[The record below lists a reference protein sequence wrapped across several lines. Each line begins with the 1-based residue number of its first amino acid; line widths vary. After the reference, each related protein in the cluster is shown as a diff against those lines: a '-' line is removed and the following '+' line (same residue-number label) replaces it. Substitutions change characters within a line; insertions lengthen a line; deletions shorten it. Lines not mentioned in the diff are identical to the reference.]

1 MNAIV
6 EAAEPRA
13 TSLQLPKETAS
24 LIKASIAENT
34 QKAYQRALRGLETWL
49 SGRILS
55 DALLADYIT
64 GLHEAEKSPST
75 IGQVVA
81 AVKWQLKHQTEQQ
94 LNLSV
99 TNATLAGI
107 RREGKDR
114 GRGQVD
120 GITWQDVDR
129 VCIYAETQ
137 GTLAGLRDAVM
148 IRLMSD
154 CLLRISEVVA
164 VDVEDIKGKVLAVG
178 SSKTDPEGRG
188 ENLYICDQ
196 TRRVLKRYRKMGD
209 ISEGAL
215 FRRIRR
221 GDHIHNERLTAHSAR
236 RIIKKRAA
244 DAGVEGFISGHSLR
258 VGSAV
263 SLAKAGASV
272 VDMQVAG
279 RWKSAQMPAH
289 YARAELAE
297 RGAIAR
303 FKDGKR

>member
-6 EAAEPRA
+6 EAAESRSA
-13 TSLQLPKETAS
+13 SLQLLKETAS
-24 LIKASIAENT
+24 LIKASISENT
-34 QKAYQRALRGLETWL
+34 LKAYQRALHNLETWL
-49 SGRILS
+49 SGRTLS
-55 DALLADYIT
+55 DALLANYIT
-64 GLHEAEKSPST
+64 VLHEDGKSPST

-81 AVKWQLKHQTEQQ
+81 AVKWQLKHQTQQQ
-94 LNLSV
+94 LNLPV

-137 GTLAGLRDAVM
+137 GTLAGLRDAAM

-164 VDVEDIKGKVLAVG
+164 VDVEDIKGKTLAIG

-209 ISEGAL
+209 ISGGAL

-221 GDHIHNERLTAHSAR
+221 GDNIHNERLTAHSAR

-289 YARAELAE
+289 YAKAELAE